1 MLNNASFTWDKMRK
15 KEGLKHFPSTE
26 CLIWEISKIE
36 PVAQITHTQETHW
49 TFYRV
54 VLYFIKSLKD
64 GRLLFVFR
72 LFTAHIKS
80 IEAAESL
87 TRWTCASTLP
97 EQKEKKEE
105 ITVKMVTIQSKV
117 LSEHEV
123 RTHYDIKQTQRNK
136 KRIETLREREERIEQ
151 RNEKYLSHV
160 NSFLCLN
167 IACMYDVV

>member
-15 KEGLKHFPSTE
+15 KRFEAFPFDWMSH
-26 CLIWEISKIE
+26 LRE

-72 LFTAHIKS
+72 LFTARIKS
-80 IEAAESL
+80 IEAAELL
-87 TRWTCASTLP
+87 TQWACASTLP